1 MIATEALTAIS
12 FFAATFGV
20 LYVAVSARH
29 RERMAMI
36 EKGVDAA
43 SLISY
48 TGLRLGYMS
57 VGAGAGLG
65 LGWFADSIIHRGT
78 DNDNPAA
85 YFIGILVCSGL
96 ALIMAHQKVADV
108 RRRTAQ
114 AKGITSA

>member
-1 MIATEALTAIS
+1 MLATEAITGIA
-12 FFAATFGV
+12 FFASTFGI
-20 LYVAVSARH
+20 LYVALSARH

-43 SLISY
+43 SLMSY
-48 TGLRLGYMS
+48 TGLRLGYMA

-85 YFIGILVCSGL
+85 YFIGLLVCSGF
-96 ALIMAHQKVADV
+96 ALIMAHKKVSEAK
-108 RRRTAQ
+108 RSIT
-114 AKGITSA
+114 KGITSA